1 MQKALIQ
8 EILNESFYF
17 MNKMIILRLQFLL
30 QQKQIQSRH

>member
-8 EILNESFYF
+8 EILNESFNF
-17 MNKMIILRLQFLL
+17 MNKMIILRLQFL